1 MGRINVR
8 AFLRGV
14 ASIVAERP
22 AYRLGMDGTGGL
34 CDCIGLVIGGIRR
47 AGGTWTGTHGS
58 NWAARNAMASLRPT
72 DRPGLGEIVYKA
84 REPGAAGYDL
94 PAAYAAHPD
103 QRDYYH
109 AGVVTSTAPLQVTH
123 CTSFAGG
130 GGIKVDNLETVPGA
144 WAHSGR
150 LNDVDYENAVDEL
163 GGVVDK
169 PALMWTTASSGR
181 TVNMRSKP
189 SKDGLVMAR
198 VPIDT
203 QVQAL
208 SSSGDWRHVSYAG
221 KTGWIM
227 AGYLTAVPPF
237 VVEPEETPLSR
248 VLTLLT
254 EAIELLK
261 AL

>member
-1 MGRINVR
+1 LITLIKFLAGLNAIIDSRPIYKRGQDGRN
-8 AFLRGV
+8 GQ
-14 ASIVAERP
+14 
-22 AYRLGMDGTGGL
+22 
-34 CDCIGLVIGGIRR
+34 CDCIGLIIGAIRR

-58 NWAARNAMASLRPT
+58 NWAARNAVASLRPT

-109 AGVVTSTAPLQVTH
+109 VGVVTSTAPLQITH

-130 GGIKVDNLETVPGA
+130 GGIKVDSLETVPGA

-203 QVQAL
+203 EVQVL
-208 SSSGDWRHVSYAG
+208 S
-221 KTGWIM
+221 
-227 AGYLTAVPPF
+227 
-237 VVEPEETPLSR
+237 
-248 VLTLLT
+248 
-254 EAIELLK
+254 
-261 AL
+261 